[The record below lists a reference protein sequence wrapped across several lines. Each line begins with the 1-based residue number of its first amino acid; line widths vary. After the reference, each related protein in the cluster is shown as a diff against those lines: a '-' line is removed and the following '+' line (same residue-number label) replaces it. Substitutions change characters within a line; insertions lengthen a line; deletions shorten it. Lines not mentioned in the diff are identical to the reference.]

1 MTRHFL
7 EILLAAALLT
17 VFGLVAA
24 FAGAVL
30 WSGAS
35 GASPGAG
42 LSAALYAPFALLAL
56 VLPVL
61 AAPVARRALAAWA
74 PQAAEPTPAPWA
86 PALRFAAL
94 LGVAEALT
102 LAARLGGGDAPFAPL
117 PVHAMLAVYAAIAAA
132 LLGRNPDHA
141 LEPPRAGA

>member
-1 MTRHFL
+1 MSRHPL

-30 WSGAS
+30 WAGAR

-61 AAPVARRALAAWA
+61 AAPVARRALATWA
-74 PQAAEPTPAPWA
+74 PDPAVPVPW
-86 PALRFAAL
+86 PPVPRFIAL
-94 LGVAEALT
+94 LAIAEALT
-102 LAARLGGGDAPFAPL
+102 LAARLAGGDVPLAPL
-117 PVHAMLAVYAAIAAA
+117 PVHAMLAAYAAVAAA

-141 LEPPRAGA
+141 LEPPRADT